1 MKKVLFL
8 LLFTPIFCFA
18 QSDESI
24 AAFVK
29 SKPDSI
35 GRPVPMLNNV
45 EFDYLYLIR
54 ELGLKRK
61 YIYIIGTDAEYKTV
75 FKGFQNG
82 SLPVFDFSKQELV
95 VYAACGQCM
104 VICNHNGGESES
116 CHRNACHFQ
125 KAWYVRDKKLIGN
138 NQLIE

>member
-1 MKKVLFL
+1 MRKMLFL
-8 LLFTPIFCFA
+8 LLLLPALSFA

-24 AAFVK
+24 AAFTI
-29 SKPDSI
+29 SKPDSL
-35 GRPVPMLNNV
+35 GKPVPQLNGIKFNH
-45 EFDYLYLIR
+45 LYSIR

-61 YIYIIGTDAEYKTV
+61 YIYTITTEAEYKTV
-75 FKGFQNG
+75 FNRYQND

-104 VICNHNGGESES
+104 IVCNHHEKRNES

-125 KAWYVRDKKLIGN
+125 QAWYVREKKE
-138 NQLIE
+138 QLIVSN

>member
-1 MKKVLFL
+1 MRKMLFL
-8 LLFTPIFCFA
+8 LIFVSVISFG

-24 AAFVK
+24 AAFAI
-29 SKPDSI
+29 SKPDSL
-35 GRPVPMLNNV
+35 GKSVPQLNGIQFSN
-45 EFDYLYLIR
+45 LYSIR

-61 YIYIIGTDAEYKTV
+61 YIYTISTEMEYKKV
-75 FKGFQNG
+75 FDRCLKD

-104 VICNHNGGESES
+104 IVCNHQGKKNES

-125 KAWYVRDKKLIGN
+125 EAWYVREKKE
-138 NQLIE
+138 QLVVSN